1 MDRNCRG
8 VDYSEGI
15 GRDAK
20 LWPASAY
27 SPLFLVLVLV
37 RAHSCQ
43 SFGGSD
49 LELQN
54 CTHFVVG
61 EYNILQH
68 RRPQVKLPSRFV
80 LIDRKRLRP
89 GGLST
94 AQDSGLSHRGRPVSA
109 SAAQQEGFG
118 TIVYYS
124 YLGFDWVVIA
134 LIEGFLRPFT

>member
-1 MDRNCRG
+1 MDPNCRG

-27 SPLFLVLVLV
+27 SPLFLFLVLV
-37 RAHSCQ
+37 CAQSCQ

-54 CTHFVVG
+54 CTHFGSVVV
-61 EYNILQH
+61 EYDILPH

-80 LIDRKRLRP
+80 QIE
-89 GGLST
+89 
-94 AQDSGLSHRGRPVSA
+94 RG
-109 SAAQQEGFG
+109 
-118 TIVYYS
+118 
-124 YLGFDWVVIA
+124 
-134 LIEGFLRPFT
+134 